1 MSKTLLQKLYDGEI
15 YPAEQI
21 VPRDPEYRE
30 TSRKI
35 SDEKEY
41 FQEILTENDR
51 QRFDKLM
58 DSRYETE
65 SMDSYESF
73 VYGFRLGVG
82 LMVETLPGAAEY
94 SRE

>member
-1 MSKTLLQKLYDGEI
+1 MSKTLLQKLYDGEV

-21 VPRDPEYRE
+21 VSRNPEYRE

-41 FQEILTENDR
+41 FQGILTGDDR

-58 DSRYETE
+58 DFRYEVE
-65 SMDSYESF
+65 SMDSYENF
-73 VYGFRLGVG
+73 VYGFRLGVE
-82 LMVETLPGAAEY
+82 LMLETLPGAAEY
-94 SRE
+94 TGE